1 MFKEYPY
8 PVPKTERDIT
18 IGIPRVLSYWD
29 TMPFWTTF
37 FKSLGYKVQ
46 LSDES
51 TREIYESGLSAV
63 TSDTVC
69 FPAKLVHGHLRNL
82 VKKYHV
88 DRIFMPSIT
97 TVPPENMEK
106 TSESM
111 CAVVK
116 GYPIVIR
123 NSDNPQDKWNVPFDA
138 PLFHW
143 HTKKDRQHQ
152 LVKYMEEVYHV
163 SKEEVMN
170 AMHTADQAQKS
181 FDQQLK
187 KRGEEILNEV
197 KEKNEFAVVLA
208 SRPYQNDTLVNHD
221 LSKMFTKAGIAVLTA
236 DSLPEVNQ
244 TELSKSRLD
253 IVNNYHARML
263 SSAIL
268 CAQSEH
274 LEYVQLVSFGCG
286 HDAYLSDEITRMMKE
301 ISGKTPLILKVD
313 ESDNQGPLGIRVR
326 SFLETVKMGREKHQK
341 LEVKELQEPYP
352 VKFTKETGK
361 KKIALVPNT
370 SHAFLQNYDSSI

>member
-1 MFKEYPY
+1 M
-8 PVPKTERDIT
+8 PKTERDIT

-97 TVPPENMEK
+97 TVPPENTEK

-143 HTKKDRQHQ
+143 HTKKDRQRQ

-170 AMHTADQAQKS
+170 AMHTADQARKS

-208 SRPYQNDTLVNHD
+208 SRPYQNDTLV
-221 LSKMFTKAGIAVLTA
+221 
-236 DSLPEVNQ
+236 
-244 TELSKSRLD
+244 
-253 IVNNYHARML
+253 
-263 SSAIL
+263 
-268 CAQSEH
+268 
-274 LEYVQLVSFGCG
+274 
-286 HDAYLSDEITRMMKE
+286 
-301 ISGKTPLILKVD
+301 
-313 ESDNQGPLGIRVR
+313 
-326 SFLETVKMGREKHQK
+326 
-341 LEVKELQEPYP
+341 
-352 VKFTKETGK
+352 
-361 KKIALVPNT
+361 
-370 SHAFLQNYDSSI
+370 